1 MLILNRQRKEPLCK
15 KTKLTKRIIS
25 TCTALFVS
33 CIGADPQTGYDR
45 FTFGILRVYMG
56 LDLAICLIGLF
67 ALIEILK
74 KAELKPERLKADT
87 SKMADDGRINKGEYH
102 RMACPAFILFMP

>member
-1 MLILNRQRKEPLCK
+1 MLILNRQRKKPLCK
-15 KTKLTKRIIS
+15 KTKLTKGIIS

-33 CIGADPQTGYDR
+33 WIGADPQTGYDR
-45 FTFGILRVYMG
+45 FIFGILRVYMG

-74 KAELKPERLKADT
+74 KAELKPDT
-87 SKMADDGRINKGEYH
+87 SKKADEGRINKGEYH
-102 RMACPAFILFMP
+102 HMACPAFILFMP

>member
-1 MLILNRQRKEPLCK
+1 MLILNRQRKKLLCK
-15 KTKLTKRIIS
+15 KTKLTKGIIS
-25 TCTALFVS
+25 ACAALFVS
-33 CIGADPQTGYDR
+33 CIGADPQTGYAR

-87 SKMADDGRINKGEYH
+87 SKMADNGRINKGEYH